1 VLLLMSVPCYVINE
15 LTDRIAVL
23 EALHLA
29 VFDRPA
35 PATPAP
41 AAARRLLQ
49 HHQDH
54 SLAAARAAL
63 ADAGIDPTHEAAL
76 VTAGAG
82 AGAATTV
89 GTAVR
94 RLAGNSMPPT
104 VNSPLPT
111 S

>member
-1 VLLLMSVPCYVINE
+1 MSVPCYVINE

-63 ADAGIDPTHEAAL
+63 ADAGIEPMDEAPL
-76 VTAGAG
+76 VTG
-82 AGAATTV
+82 GAATTV